1 MKRLQ
6 ELMMLSALIL
16 LSLIALTVVPV
27 LAQSLEFSVPEM
39 RLRVYVQPDGSAR
52 MVYDITF
59 ANSTFGDPIDIV
71 DIGMPHGGYDIG
83 NMSARIGDAVL
94 TDIRPSEF
102 VDPGVEIHLRQ
113 HAIQSG
119 ETATLH
125 FEFTMPD
132 MIYQDVTRQ
141 DYASLQIA
149 TTWFD
154 SQFVRGATDLG
165 IAVYMLPDVQPEEML
180 YQLEPFTAQA
190 VDQGRTVALWRW
202 EQARASEPYKVG
214 VSFPK
219 RGMTRVVEQ
228 SVFDLAV
235 KWLED
240 NPNVRLLF
248 GAATIAGFAFLYFRF
263 TGGTGVSLFVLLA
276 GGLVVLLFR
285 YPAAQLLVVLPLIAL
300 ILINEGALVRR
311 RSRYLPA
318 VAQVEGGGIKRGLTA
333 PEAAV
338 LLEMPLNKVLTLVIF
353 GLLKKGVLQQ
363 VQASPLIVEVA
374 GGFEDGDPGKR
385 SKSRPE
391 VAQEKGIV
399 LHPYEGPF
407 IDALEGRPGIPVHEI
422 DFSQPMKKLVEHT
435 ATRIKGFD
443 LSDTQDYYRGIIRRA
458 LKQAQAIGD
467 IPEREKVL
475 DRDMEWILL
484 DDGFPTVFETRGYS
498 YRPIWLR
505 PASAIGRAASGG
517 RGAPS
522 SGRTSF
528 GDVAGG
534 FAGWAENTMG
544 RLASAILPGSLQVPS
559 AQGGVINLGGVDK
572 VTGDI
577 FKAMATSSGS
587 SGGGRSGGG
596 CACACAGCACAC
608 ACAGGGR

>member
-1 MKRLQ
+1 
-6 ELMMLSALIL
+6 MLSALIL
-16 LSLIALTVVPV
+16 LTLIALTAGPV
-27 LAQSLEFSVPEM
+27 LAQSLDFSVPEM

-71 DIGMPHGGYDIG
+71 DIGMPHAGYDIG
-83 NMSARIGDAVL
+83 NMSARVGDAVL

-102 VDPGVEIHLRQ
+102 VDPGVEIHLRE
-113 HAIQSG
+113 HAIQPG

-132 MIYQDVTRQ
+132 MVYQDVTRQ

-154 SQFVRGATDLG
+154 PQFVSGATDLG
-165 IAVYMLPDVQPEEML
+165 IAVYMLPGIQPEEML
-180 YQLEPFTAQA
+180 YQLEPFTATA
-190 VDQGRTVALWRW
+190 VDQGRAVAGWLW

-219 RGMTRVVEQ
+219 RGMARVVEQ
-228 SVFDLAV
+228 SIFDLAV

-240 NPNVRLLF
+240 NPGVRFWL

-263 TGGTGVSLFVLLA
+263 TGGTGISLFVLLA

-285 YPAAQLLVVLPLIAL
+285 YPAAQLLVILPLIAL
-300 ILINEGALVRR
+300 ILINERVLIRR

-363 VQASPLIVEVA
+363 VQASPLIVEVG
-374 GGFEDGDPGKR
+374 GGFEDGDPAKR

-407 IDALEGRPGIPVHEI
+407 IDALEGRPGIPVHKI
-422 DFSQPMKKLVEHT
+422 DFGQPMKELVEHT
-435 ATRIKGFD
+435 AARIKGFD
-443 LSDTQDYYRGIIRRA
+443 LSDTQDYYRSIIRRA

-484 DDGFPTVFETRGYS
+484 DDGYPTVFERRGYS
-498 YRPIWLR
+498 YIPIWLR
-505 PASAIGRAASGG
+505 PASTIGRAASGG

-522 SGRTSF
+522 GGRTSF
-528 GDVAGG
+528 GEVAGG

-544 RLASAILPGSLQVPS
+544 RLASAILPGSVQVPS

-577 FKAMATSSGS
+577 FKAMAESSSRSG
-587 SGGGRSGGG
+587 GGGRSGGG